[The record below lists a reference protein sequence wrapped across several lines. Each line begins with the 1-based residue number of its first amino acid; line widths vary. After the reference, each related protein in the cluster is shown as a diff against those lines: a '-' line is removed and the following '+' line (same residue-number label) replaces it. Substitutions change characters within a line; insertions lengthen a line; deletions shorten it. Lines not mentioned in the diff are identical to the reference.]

1 MTTPPPT
8 PEREPAPPAAA
19 PSPRRRGSDHDDRSA
34 AAPRAGRSRP
44 EHDDD
49 LCDRIYRE
57 CKTSCVSFARR
68 LLTVTGRRN
77 GYLAAFDAEELYD
90 IAWVTYY
97 DRREYR
103 EHHGDHTRF
112 LNALIVSRFRDEH
125 RRSTAAKRM
134 PPGVLL
140 HVEDPVAQTAAVAAD
155 RGIERVVDR
164 DELRRVLAQVSNPD
178 DTRGLVEQ
186 EVLGLTFAE
195 IGENEGITAE
205 AARRRAERAKEQAR
219 RSVAD
224 E

>member
-1 MTTPPPT
+1 MTVRTPP
-8 PEREPAPPAAA
+8 
-19 PSPRRRGSDHDDRSA
+19 
-34 AAPRAGRSRP
+34 
-44 EHDDD
+44 HDDD
-49 LCDRIYRE
+49 LCNRLYRD
-57 CKTSCVSFARR
+57 CKARCVGFARR

-77 GYLAAFDAEELYD
+77 GYLAVFDAEELYD

-97 DRREYR
+97 DRREYL
-103 EHHGDHTRF
+103 EDHGEHTRF

-125 RRSTAAKRM
+125 RRSTAAKRT
-134 PPGVLL
+134 PPGPLL
-140 HVEDPVAQTAAVAAD
+140 PTDHPVAQAAPAVSTSESLD
-155 RGIERVVDR
+155 RVVDR
-164 DELRRVLAQVSNPD
+164 DELRRLLGQVTNPD
-178 DTRGLVEQ
+178 DTRALVEH